1 MKQATL
7 RFPVGKAPE
16 VAKFLAEQGIFTN
29 LSWMHEDGFFAK
41 EVICIITFPEDKE
54 TLVRAQFQM
63 YIKTK

>member
-7 RFPVGKAPE
+7 RFPVAKASD

-29 LSWMHEDGFFAK
+29 LSWMNEGGFFEK
-41 EVICIITFPEDKE
+41 EVVCIITFPEDKE
-54 TLVRAQFQM
+54 ALVRAQFQN